1 MKYKPNFFLP
11 SSMTRPSIVAAVFIL
26 CTAGHALA
34 STPVTAPVTLPAVV
48 DLVPP
53 SWRTMAG
60 PDFSKLVEQEGAKV
74 VHIRAIQKNVVSEKE
89 MNEALDFLK
98 KYLPKEPE
106 DEDGKS
112 PPLDKLPR
120 IPHTGTGSG
129 FFISEDGYILTNAHV
144 VEKADVVSV
153 KTTGRK
159 EYKAKVVGVDKRTDI
174 ALLKIEGGSFP
185 FVKTAN
191 TEKLKVGSWVVAI
204 GAPFG
209 FDNSVTAGIV
219 SAKGRF
225 LPDDNYLSFIQSD
238 VAINPG
244 NSGGP
249 LFNLDGEVVAI
260 NAQIFSRTGGYMGI
274 SFSIP
279 IDAALTIAEQLKKE
293 GKVTRSRMGLRIQS
307 ISSDLSNALG
317 MPTSEGSIVTYVEP
331 DSPAEKAGML
341 AGDIILEAAGKKV
354 NLPSEV
360 TRITA
365 ETPSGKALE
374 LDVIRDGKRLKVV
387 VNVLDANLLIAK
399 KPVKEVREV
408 AKPNVLGIVFQPDSL
423 VVEKVDGPAAAAG
436 MTKGDV
442 IKRVHNK
449 SVVNEND
456 VLDVL
461 KHAKKLSSVAVLLQR
476 GDNYHYV
483 AVELEQGATK

>member
-1 MKYKPNFFLP
+1 M
-11 SSMTRPSIVAAVFIL
+11 AATLVVPP
-26 CTAGHALA
+26 TA
-34 STPVTAPVTLPAVV
+34 LPAVA
-48 DLVPP
+48 DLTPP
-53 SWRTMAG
+53 SSRTMAG

-89 MNEALDFLK
+89 MNDALDFLK
-98 KYLPKEPE
+98 KYLPKEP
-106 DEDGKS
+106 DDDDGKS
-112 PPLDKLPR
+112 PSIDKLPR

-185 FVKTAN
+185 YVKTAN
-191 TEKLKVGSWVVAI
+191 TEQLKVGSWVVAI

-249 LFNLDGEVVAI
+249 LFNLEGEVVAI

-293 GKVTRSRMGLRIQS
+293 GRVARSRMGLRIQS
-307 ISSDLSNALG
+307 ISSDLGGALG
-317 MPTSEGSIVTYVEP
+317 MAASEGSIVTYVEP

-341 AGDIILEAAGKKV
+341 AGDIILAAGGKQV

-365 ETPSGKALE
+365 ETPSGKPLE
-374 LDVIRDGKRLKVV
+374 LDVLRDSKRVKVV
-387 VNVLDANLLIAK
+387 VTVLDANLLIAK
-399 KPVKEVREV
+399 KPAKEVKDV
-408 AKPNVLGIVFQPDSL
+408 AKPNLLGIVFQADSL
-423 VVEKVDGPAAAAG
+423 VVEKVEGPAAAAG

-449 SVVNEND
+449 FVATEND
-456 VLDVL
+456 VDEVL
-461 KHAKKLSSVAVLLQR
+461 KQVKKQTSVAVLLQR

-483 AVELEQGATK
+483 AVELEPLSTK